1 MKVVMNR
8 EEERNG
14 ILSILI
20 ILKDIPEYKTINV
33 TEDYT
38 INERQKIKDWSDKA
52 KEKKEEWITW
62 S

>member
-52 KEKKEEWITW
+52 KEKKEE
-62 S
+62 

>member
-20 ILKDIPEYKTINV
+20 ILKDIPEYKTIHV
-33 TEDYT
+33 TEDYP
-38 INERQKIKDWSDKA
+38 INERQKIKDWSGKA
-52 KEKKEEWITW
+52 KEKKEE
-62 S
+62 

>member
-20 ILKDIPEYKTINV
+20 ILKDIPEYKTIHV

>member
-14 ILSILI
+14 ILTILI
-20 ILKDIPEYKTINV
+20 ILKDIPEYKTIHV

>member
-14 ILSILI
+14 ILTILI
-20 ILKDIPEYKTINV
+20 ILKDIPEYKTIHV

-52 KEKKEEWITW
+52 KEKKEE
-62 S
+62 

>member
-14 ILSILI
+14 ILPILI
-20 ILKDIPEYKTINV
+20 ILKDIPEYKTIHV

-52 KEKKEEWITW
+52 KEKKEE
-62 S
+62 

>member
-52 KEKKEEWITW
+52 KEKK
-62 S
+62 

>member
-14 ILSILI
+14 ILSILK
-20 ILKDIPEYKTINV
+20 ILKDIPEYKTIHV

-52 KEKKEEWITW
+52 KEKKEE
-62 S
+62 

>member
-20 ILKDIPEYKTINV
+20 ILKDIPEYKTISV

-52 KEKKEEWITW
+52 KEKK
-62 S
+62 